1 MDRPTQSRLDEE
13 AGKEKGKKKRTKN
26 SRIESHESSKV
37 HVSLSY
43 MHAYETVPTEKKRPQ
58 NPVSLFFARKEKE
71 IEIAFSS
78 VSRIPAVVK
87 YVRRK
92 RKKPHDSEQQ

>member
-1 MDRPTQSRLDEE
+1 MDCPTQSRLDKQERKK
-13 AGKEKGKKKRTKN
+13 AKEKRTKN
-26 SRIESHESSKV
+26 SRVESHESSKV

-71 IEIAFSS
+71 IDIPFSR
-78 VSRIPAVVK
+78 VSRIPPVAK

-92 RKKPHDSEQQ
+92 KKAQ